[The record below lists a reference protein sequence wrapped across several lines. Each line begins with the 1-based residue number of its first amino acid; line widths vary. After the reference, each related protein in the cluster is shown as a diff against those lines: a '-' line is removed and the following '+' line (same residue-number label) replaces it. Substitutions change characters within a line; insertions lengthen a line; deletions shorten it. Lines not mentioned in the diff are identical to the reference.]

1 MAVDVKEVSRD
12 VVAGLSLLITQAMV
26 MKTYHSWNPSH
37 SADEDEAK
45 MKRYGER
52 MQQLRDL
59 RNQFEDIMFGEIDD

>member
-1 MAVDVKEVSRD
+1 MAVDAKEVSRS
-12 VVAGLSLLITQAMV
+12 VIAGLSLLITQAMAQ
-26 MKTYHSWNPSH
+26 KTYHSWNPSH

-59 RNQFEDIMFGEIDD
+59 RNQFEDLMFGVVDD